1 MKNSN
6 ILSTKG
12 EVCNMREKILMFI
25 AIIMMLLVAITSL
38 IGGGW
43 LISIL
48 TGFTM
53 LGATG
58 VYTCI
63 WVILVVLFFIFLTK
77 EVE

>member
-1 MKNSN
+1 MKD
-6 ILSTKG
+6 
-12 EVCNMREKILMFI
+12 KILMLI

-43 LISIL
+43 VISIL

-53 LGATG
+53 LGATS

-63 WVILVVLFFIFLTK
+63 WIILVVLFFIFLTK